1 MRIMAIED
9 AAPLLDALKAR
20 KGAIVKAW
28 IARTL
33 HAYPD
38 HTFRF
43 LDQEKDPFRNPVGHT
58 LKEGLAA
65 LLEELLGG
73 MNAEKITPLLN
84 DIVRIRAV
92 QDCTAAQAVAFPF
105 LLKNVIRETLHSS
118 CCPPLSPSGGKD
130 KGDAGSWSDAL
141 APLEDRIDEMALLA
155 FDLFMRCRE
164 SMYEVRVNETKRRL
178 YLLQRMHA
186 SSLPSAGDDPGV
198 PSKS

>member
-1 MRIMAIED
+1 MALED

-58 LKEGLAA
+58 LKEALAA

-92 QDCTAAQAVAFPF
+92 QDFTAAQAVAFPF
-105 LLKNVIRETLHSS
+105 LLKNVIRESLHSLP
-118 CCPPLSPSGGKD
+118 CAPLSPSGGED
-130 KGDAGSWSDAL
+130 KFEAGSWPDAL
-141 APLEDRIDEMALLA
+141 AALEDRIDEMALLA

-178 YLLQRMHA
+178 YLLQRMNA
-186 SSLPSAGDDPGV
+186 SSLAPAGDDPGV
-198 PSKS
+198 PSDS